1 MPTIGNGSRNS
12 NPSGPNN
19 WGEDKGAHRRNEM
32 TIKHEH
38 PRPPETAAVHGFSPG
53 FAALGLEA
61 RLLAA
66 LETLGYEEP
75 TPIQREAIPPLLAG
89 NDVLG
94 QAATGTGK
102 TAAFTLPLLQRI
114 AHGAK
119 ARPSALILVPTR
131 ELAIQVGT
139 AVQRYGKELRTTVL
153 PVYGGQAIGP
163 QIQAMRRGVDVI
175 VATPGRV
182 LDHLRRHTLK
192 LDGIQIVVLDEAD
205 EMLDM
210 GFAEDLEA
218 ILEETP
224 AAKQTALFSATMPPR
239 IQAIAHRHLRD
250 PVEVTIAREPV
261 KTGTAPKVLQ
271 TAYVVDRPHRG
282 AALARII
289 DMAGPKSAL
298 VFCRTRLEV
307 DEVTLMLNSRGH
319 RAEAIH
325 GGMSQVQ
332 RDRVMKAFRNG
343 QTQLLVATDVAA
355 RGLDIPHVS
364 HVINYDLPSS
374 AEVYV
379 HRIGRTGR
387 AGREGAA
394 ITILDPREQR
404 LLRTIEQFTK
414 AKVAVAPVPSVAD
427 LLAKRLERTRTAVQE
442 MISGDDLEAF
452 RGAVIAMAE
461 SDDIATVAAAAF
473 KLVFR
478 AEGGER
484 IEEEIPSMPRRSA
497 EWSPPARRDGAPR
510 PRHAGEAA
518 RPMGDR
524 RGRRSHEAGMARLY
538 VGAGRDAGIRPG
550 DLVGAIANEA
560 SINSNLI
567 GAIHIDDRFSL
578 VDVPEQLA
586 RGILEVLGRAR
597 IKGRKVGVRLFRE

>member
-1 MPTIGNGSRNS
+1 M
-12 NPSGPNN
+12 
-19 WGEDKGAHRRNEM
+19 
-32 TIKHEH
+32 KHEQS
-38 PRPPETAAVHGFSPG
+38 RSAETAAVHGFSPG
-53 FAALGLEA
+53 FAALGLESG
-61 RLLAA
+61 LLAA

-75 TPIQREAIPPLLAG
+75 TPIQRDAIPPLLSG
-89 NDVLG
+89 KDVLG

-102 TAAFTLPLLQRI
+102 TAAFTLPMLQRI

-119 ARPSALILVPTR
+119 TRPSALILVPTR
-131 ELAIQVGT
+131 ELAIQVAG
-139 AVQRYGKELRTTVL
+139 AVQRYGKELRTSVL
-153 PVYGGQAIGP
+153 AVYGGQAIGP
-163 QIQAMRRGVDVI
+163 QIQALRRGIDVI
-175 VATPGRV
+175 VATPGRA

-192 LDGIQIVVLDEAD
+192 LDGVHMVVLDEAD

-218 ILEETP
+218 ILEQTP
-224 AAKQTALFSATMPPR
+224 ATKQTALFSATMPPR
-239 IQAIAHRHLRD
+239 IQGIARRHLRH
-250 PVEVTIAREPV
+250 PVEITIAKEPV
-261 KTGTAPKVLQ
+261 KAGTAPKVQQ
-271 TAYVVDRPHRG
+271 TAYIVARPHRG

-289 DMAGPKSAL
+289 DMAGAPSSL

-307 DEVTLMLNSRGH
+307 DEVTLMLNNRGH

-332 RDRVMKAFRNG
+332 RDRVMQAFRTG
-343 QTQLLVATDVAA
+343 RTELLVATDVAA

-374 AEVYV
+374 AEIYV

-387 AGREGAA
+387 AGREGVA

-404 LLRTIEQFTK
+404 LLRSIEQHTK

-427 LLAKRLERTRTAVQE
+427 LLGKRLERTRMAVQQT
-442 MISGDDLEAF
+442 IRTGDLDQF
-452 RGAVIAMAE
+452 RGVVNAMAQ
-461 SDDIATVAAAAF
+461 SDDIATVAAAAL

-484 IEEEIPSMPRRSA
+484 VEEEIPAVPLRA
-497 EWSPPARRDGAPR
+497 PEWSPSARHDHATRR
-510 PRHAGEAA
+510 RHGSDAA
-518 RPMGDR
+518 YVTGDR
-524 RGRRSHEAGMARLY
+524 GDRGRNETGMARLY

-560 SINSNLI
+560 KISSHLI
-567 GAIHIDDRFSL
+567 GAIHVDERFSL
-578 VDVPEQLA
+578 VDVPERLA
-586 RGILEVLGRAR
+586 QGILEVLARAR
-597 IKGRKVGVRLFRE
+597 IKGRKVPVRVFRE

>member
-1 MPTIGNGSRNS
+1 MP
-12 NPSGPNN
+12 
-19 WGEDKGAHRRNEM
+19 M
-32 TIKHEH
+32 KHEQS
-38 PRPPETAAVHGFSPG
+38 RSTDMGAVHGFSPG

-61 RLLAA
+61 GLLAA

-75 TPIQREAIPPLLAG
+75 TPIQQEAIPPLLSG
-89 NDVLG
+89 KDVLG

-102 TAAFTLPLLQRI
+102 TAAFTLPILQRI

-131 ELAIQVGT
+131 ELAIQVAE
-139 AVQRYGKELRTTVL
+139 AVQRYGKELRTGVL
-153 PVYGGQAIGP
+153 AVYGGQAIGQ
-163 QIQAMRRGVDVI
+163 QIQALRRGIDVV
-175 VATPGRV
+175 VATPGRA
-182 LDHLRRHTLK
+182 LDHLRRQTLK
-192 LDGIQIVVLDEAD
+192 LDGVRMVVLDEAD

-218 ILEETP
+218 ILEQTP
-224 AAKQTALFSATMPPR
+224 AMKQTALFSATMPPR
-239 IQAIAHRHLRD
+239 IQAIAHRHLQH
-250 PVEVTIAREPV
+250 PVKITIAKEPV
-261 KTGTAPKVLQ
+261 KAGTAPKVLQ
-271 TAYVVDRPHRG
+271 TAYVVARPHRG

-289 DMAGPKSAL
+289 DMAGAASAL

-307 DEVTLMLNSRGH
+307 DEVTVMLNNRGH

-332 RDRVMKAFRNG
+332 RDRVMQAFRSG
-343 QTQLLVATDVAA
+343 RTELLVATDVAA

-374 AEVYV
+374 AEIYV

-404 LLRTIEQFTK
+404 LLRSIEQHTN
-414 AKVAVAPVPSVAD
+414 AKVVVAPVPSAAD
-427 LLAKRLERTRTAVQE
+427 LLAKRLERTRDAVQQTIRAGDLE
-442 MISGDDLEAF
+442 QFRGVVNAMAQSGD
-452 RGAVIAMAE
+452 M
-461 SDDIATVAAAAF
+461 ATVAAAAL

-478 AEGGER
+478 GEGGER
-484 IEEEIPSMPRRSA
+484 VEEEIPAVPLRGP
-497 EWSPPARRDGAPR
+497 EWSPSGRRNPVSHLRQSSGS
-510 PRHAGEAA
+510 AGVIRE
-518 RPMGDR
+518 R
-524 RGRRSHEAGMARLY
+524 RGGHEPGMARLY
-538 VGAGRDAGIRPG
+538 VGAGREAGIRPG

-560 SINSNLI
+560 NISSNLI
-567 GAIHIDDRFSL
+567 GAIQIEERFSL
-578 VDVPEQLA
+578 VDVPERLVQ
-586 RGILEVLGRAR
+586 GILAAMGRAR

>member
-1 MPTIGNGSRNS
+1 M
-12 NPSGPNN
+12 
-19 WGEDKGAHRRNEM
+19 
-32 TIKHEH
+32 KHEQS
-38 PRPPETAAVHGFSPG
+38 RSAETAAVHGFSPG

-61 RLLAA
+61 GLLAA

-75 TPIQREAIPPLLAG
+75 TPIQRDAIPPLLSG
-89 NDVLG
+89 KDVLG

-102 TAAFTLPLLQRI
+102 TAAFTLPMLQRI

-119 ARPSALILVPTR
+119 TRPSALILVPTR
-131 ELAIQVGT
+131 ELAIQVAG
-139 AVQRYGKELRTTVL
+139 AVQRYGKELRTSVL
-153 PVYGGQAIGP
+153 AVYGGQAIGP
-163 QIQAMRRGVDVI
+163 QIQALRRGIDVI
-175 VATPGRV
+175 VATPGRA

-192 LDGIQIVVLDEAD
+192 LDGVHMVVLDEAD

-218 ILEETP
+218 ILEQTP
-224 AAKQTALFSATMPPR
+224 ATKQTALFSATMPPR
-239 IQAIAHRHLRD
+239 IQGIARRHLRH
-250 PVEVTIAREPV
+250 PVEITIAKEPV
-261 KTGTAPKVLQ
+261 KAGTAPKVQQ
-271 TAYVVDRPHRG
+271 TAYIVARPHRG

-289 DMAGPKSAL
+289 DMAGAPSSL

-307 DEVTLMLNSRGH
+307 DEVTLMLNNRGH

-332 RDRVMKAFRNG
+332 RDRVMQAFRTG
-343 QTQLLVATDVAA
+343 RTELLVATDVAA

-374 AEVYV
+374 AEIYV

-387 AGREGAA
+387 AGREGVA

-404 LLRTIEQFTK
+404 LLRSIEQHTK

-427 LLAKRLERTRTAVQE
+427 LLGKRLERTRMAVQQT
-442 MISGDDLEAF
+442 IRTGDLDQF
-452 RGAVIAMAE
+452 RGVVNAMAQ
-461 SDDIATVAAAAF
+461 SDDIATVAAAAL

-484 IEEEIPSMPRRSA
+484 VEEEIPAVPLRA
-497 EWSPPARRDGAPR
+497 PEWSPSARHDHATRR
-510 PRHAGEAA
+510 RHGSDAA
-518 RPMGDR
+518 YVTGDR
-524 RGRRSHEAGMARLY
+524 GDRGRNETGMARLY

-560 SINSNLI
+560 KISSHLI
-567 GAIHIDDRFSL
+567 GAIHVDERFSL
-578 VDVPEQLA
+578 VDVPERLA
-586 RGILEVLGRAR
+586 QGILEVLARAR
-597 IKGRKVGVRLFRE
+597 IKGRKVPVRVFRE

>member
-1 MPTIGNGSRNS
+1 M
-12 NPSGPNN
+12 
-19 WGEDKGAHRRNEM
+19 
-32 TIKHEH
+32 KHES
-38 PRPPETAAVHGFSPG
+38 RPPETAAVHGFSPG

-61 RLLAA
+61 GLLAA

-75 TPIQREAIPPLLAG
+75 TPIQREAIPALLAG
-89 NDVLG
+89 KDVLG

-114 AHGAK
+114 AHGAN

-131 ELAIQVGT
+131 ELAIQVAA
-139 AVQRYGKELRTTVL
+139 AVQRYGKELKTTVL

-163 QIQAMRRGVDVI
+163 QIHAMRRGIDVI
-175 VATPGRV
+175 VATPGRM
-182 LDHLRRHTLK
+182 LDHLRRHTVK
-192 LDGIQIVVLDEAD
+192 LDGVKLVVLDEAD

-218 ILEETP
+218 ILEQTP
-224 AAKQTALFSATMPPR
+224 ATKQTALFSATMPPR
-239 IQAIAHRHLRD
+239 IQAIARRHLRH
-250 PVEVTIAREPV
+250 PVEITIAKEPV
-261 KTGTAPKVLQ
+261 RAGTAPKVVQ
-271 TAYVVDRPHRG
+271 TAYVVDRAHRG

-289 DMAGPKSAL
+289 DMTDPKSAL

-307 DEVTLMLNSRGH
+307 DEVTLMLNSRGC

-332 RDRVMKAFRNG
+332 RDRVMQAFRTG
-343 QTQLLVATDVAA
+343 QTQLLIATDVAA
-355 RGLDIPHVS
+355 RGLDIPQVS

-404 LLRTIEQFTK
+404 LLRSIESMTK
-414 AKVAVAPVPSVAD
+414 AKVGVAPVPSVGD
-427 LLAKRLERTRTAVQE
+427 LLAKRLERTRSAVQE
-442 MISGDDLEAF
+442 TMRASDLDQF
-452 RGAVIAMAE
+452 RGVVAAMVEAG
-461 SDDIATVAAAAF
+461 DVTAVAAAAF

-484 IEEEIPSMPRRSA
+484 VEEEIPA
-497 EWSPPARRDGAPR
+497 VARRLDSAAGPR
-510 PRHAGEAA
+510 PMRERA
-518 RPMGDR
+518 RPMTDR
-524 RGRRSHEAGMARLY
+524 RGRRGHEAGMARIY
-538 VGAGRDAGIRPG
+538 VGAGRQAGIGPG

-560 SINSNLI
+560 KINSNLI

-578 VDVPEQLA
+578 VDVPEHLA
-586 RGILEVLGRAR
+586 RGIMEVLDRAR
-597 IKGRKVGVRLFRE
+597 IKGRKVGVRLFQE

>member
-1 MPTIGNGSRNS
+1 M
-12 NPSGPNN
+12 
-19 WGEDKGAHRRNEM
+19 
-32 TIKHEH
+32 KHEAPH
-38 PRPPETAAVHGFSPG
+38 RPETAAVHGFSPG

-61 RLLAA
+61 GLLAA

-75 TPIQREAIPPLLAG
+75 TPIQREAIPPLLSG
-89 NDVLG
+89 KDVLG

-131 ELAIQVGT
+131 ELAMQVAG
-139 AVQRYGKELRTTVL
+139 AVQRYGTELRTTVL
-153 PVYGGQAIGP
+153 ALYGGQAIGP
-163 QIQAMRRGVDVI
+163 QIQALRRGIDVI
-175 VATPGRV
+175 VATPGRA
-182 LDHLRRHTLK
+182 LDHLRRQTLK
-192 LDGIQIVVLDEAD
+192 LGEVRMVVLDEAD

-218 ILEETP
+218 ILEQTP
-224 AAKQTALFSATMPPR
+224 ATKQTALFSATMPPR
-239 IQAIAHRHLRD
+239 IQAIAHRHLRH
-250 PVEVTIAREPV
+250 PVEITIAKEPV
-261 KTGTAPKVLQ
+261 KAGTAPKVQQ
-271 TAYVVDRPHRG
+271 TAYVVARPHRG

-289 DMAGPKSAL
+289 DMQGPKSAL

-307 DEVTLMLNSRGH
+307 DEVTLMLNNKGH

-332 RDRVMKAFRNG
+332 RDRVMQAFRAG
-343 QTQLLVATDVAA
+343 RTELLVATDVAA
-355 RGLDIPHVS
+355 RGLDIPQVS

-387 AGREGAA
+387 AGREGVA
-394 ITILDPREQR
+394 ITVLDPREQR
-404 LLRTIEQFTK
+404 LLRSIEHLTK
-414 AKVAVAPVPSVAD
+414 AKVLVVPVPSVAD
-427 LLAKRLERTRTAVQE
+427 LVAKRLERTRISVQE
-442 MISGDDLEAF
+442 TIRAGDLEQF
-452 RGAVIAMAE
+452 RGVVKAMAE
-461 SDDIATVAAAAF
+461 SGDVASIAAAAF

-478 AEGGER
+478 AEGGDR
-484 IEEEIPSMPRRSA
+484 VEEEIPAVPPRPA
-497 EWSPPARRDGAPR
+497 EWSSHEGTARQRHGRDVGR
-510 PRHAGEAA
+510 TIDE
-518 RPMGDR
+518 R
-524 RGRRSHEAGMARLY
+524 RGRARREAGMARLY
-538 VGAGRDAGIRPG
+538 VGAGRESGIRPG

-567 GAIHIDDRFSL
+567 GAIQIEERFSL
-578 VDVPEQLA
+578 VDVPERLA
-586 RGILEVLGRAR
+586 QGIMEVLGRAR